1 MLQSLTIYKRSMQK
15 TGLIDSQKPCNYQ
28 LERSRTWLYSY
39 SVGNSDRETDPV
51 SNDVENS
58 NIEGHLFIYTMY
70 CFSWNSSYRCGFTK
84 YEYLKG
90 WLQIQSNP
98 RYLELDGTG

>member
-1 MLQSLTIYKRSMQK
+1 MQK

-28 LERSRTWLYSY
+28 LERSRNWLYSY

-58 NIEGHLFIYTMY
+58 NIEGHLFIQCTALVEILPIDVVLLSM
-70 CFSWNSSYRCGFTK
+70 N
-84 YEYLKG
+84 
-90 WLQIQSNP
+90 I
-98 RYLELDGTG
+98 